1 MRKGQAAMEFLMT
14 YGWAILVVLISIGA
28 LAYFGVNKAEQFLP
42 EKCLI
47 ATSSG
52 IFCEEFSTSSSAD
65 TVTLRLRNILP
76 DPVSVSSITLDDPS
90 CAAAAGGVVG
100 SDSEADFILECS
112 AGLNPKQKIKGS
124 LAVDY
129 SVGSAGLAKSTTGQL
144 ITVVP

>member
-90 CAAAAGGVVG
+90 CAAAAGGVTTGIVLESWFG
-100 SDSEADFILECS
+100 AWIEAAS
-112 AGLNPKQKIKGS
+112 IKGALMGS
-124 LAVDY
+124 LAGAV
-129 SVGSAGLAKSTTGQL
+129 ATGP
-144 ITVVP
+144 I